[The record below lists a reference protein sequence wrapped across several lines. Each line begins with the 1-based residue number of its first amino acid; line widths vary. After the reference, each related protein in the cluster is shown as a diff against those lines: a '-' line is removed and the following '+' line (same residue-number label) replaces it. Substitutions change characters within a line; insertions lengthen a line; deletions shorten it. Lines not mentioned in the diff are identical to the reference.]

1 MILADD
7 FIDATVAFFIMCSYP
22 LREETIFYE
31 TTTSK
36 KIIITDEASD
46 LGTFRLWK
54 KLFKSSTSQGTG

>member
-7 FIDATVAFFIMCSYP
+7 FFDATVAFFIVYSYP

-46 LGTFRLWK
+46 LGTVRVWK

>member
-1 MILADD
+1 MILL
-7 FIDATVAFFIMCSYP
+7 TPPLRFFIVYSYP

-36 KIIITDEASD
+36 TIIITDEASD
-46 LGTFRLWK
+46 LGTVRVWK